1 VPSVSVAVLEAGE
14 DRTDDPTVLAPG
26 LLTAL
31 YGNPDYDWIYTT
43 TPQSS
48 VNDRV
53 IGHPRGKQL
62 GGSSA
67 INYLAFTHASQQN
80 INDWGSLGNDGWSW
94 DDIFPYYLKSENF
107 TAAPA
112 SVTADLNIS
121 YIDPQLH
128 GVEGQIH
135 NGFPHPGFATPFD
148 EAWPRTYDA
157 LGLGIS
163 SDPKDGLALGGYN
176 ILTNVNPDTNSRSYS
191 ATTYLKSA
199 ADRPNLKVYT
209 GALVNKVHFDTN
221 GPIPEASGVS
231 FTKDGSLYTIE
242 AHSEVILSAG
252 SYGSPQILEL
262 SGIGSEEVLAAAGVD
277 VVLSNP
283 HVGENLQDHCY
294 MPLGFKVNPGIS
306 TLDDLV
312 NETFFN
318 EAYDQYLADASGP
331 LAQVALGGA
340 LLSASQII
348 PDATEYSAFKSEID
362 AMDFT
367 STAVGREEQFSI
379 VKRNLFDPKEAI
391 AQHMNTASG
400 MNPEFA
406 NDTTKLF
413 APSIPGNYFT
423 ILGVLEHPF
432 SRGTVHIK
440 SSNAA
445 DYPLIDPHYLEHPAD
460 IKILS
465 QIVLHIQNSLAVTAP
480 LSDLLVDNGTALQ
493 HEYTRLTPENV
504 EGEIKRLLQTEYH
517 PVGTCSMLPKD
528 KGGVVDSKLKVHG
541 VEKLRI
547 VDASVFPLLPR
558 ANMQSLVYAVA
569 ERAADW
575 IKADM
580 SKGPQGPKGPKGPK
594 GRSDEAPGHGGPA
607 PPGRRCPQAAPGP
620 APPAPAG
627 PADEC

>member
-1 VPSVSVAVLEAGE
+1 
-14 DRTDDPTVLAPG
+14 
-26 LLTAL
+26 
-31 YGNPDYDWIYTT
+31 
-43 TPQSS
+43 

-94 DDIFPYYLKSENF
+94 DEIFPYYLKSENF
-107 TAAPA
+107 TAPPA

-121 YIDPQLH
+121 YVDPQLH
-128 GVEGQIH
+128 GTEGQIH

-176 ILTNVNPDTNSRSYS
+176 ILTNVNPDTNTRSYS

-199 ADRPNLKVYT
+199 AARPNLKVYT
-209 GALVNKVHFDTN
+209 GALVNKVTFDTTK
-221 GPIPEASGVS
+221 PIPAASGVS
-231 FTKDGSLYTIE
+231 FTKDGSVYTVE
-242 AHSEVILSAG
+242 AKEEVILSAG

-262 SGIGSEEVLAAAGVD
+262 SGIGSEEVLSAAGVD

-294 MPLGFKVNPGIS
+294 MPLGFKVNPGIH

-348 PDATEYSAFKSEID
+348 PDATEYNSFKSEID
-362 AMDFT
+362 AMDF
-367 STAVGREEQFSI
+367 SSSAVGREEQYSI

-432 SRGTVHIK
+432 SRGTVHIH

-493 HEYTRLTPENV
+493 HEYTKLTPENV
-504 EGEIKRLLQTEYH
+504 ESEIKRLLQTEYH
-517 PVGTCSMLPKD
+517 PVGTCSMLPKE
-528 KGGVVDSKLKVHG
+528 KGGVVDSKLKVYG

-580 SKGPQGPKGPKGPK
+580 SKPKPEEAGSK
-594 GRSDEAPGHGGPA
+594 GRSDEAPGHGGA
-607 PPGRRCPQAAPGP
+607 KPPGRRCPQGKPPG
-620 APPAPAG
+620 PPAP
-627 PADEC
+627 EC

>member
-1 VPSVSVAVLEAGE
+1 M
-14 DRTDDPTVLAPG
+14 
-26 LLTAL
+26 LTAL

-48 VNDRV
+48 VNNRV

-94 DDIFPYYLKSENF
+94 DEIFPYYLKSENF
-107 TAAPA
+107 TAPPA
-112 SVTADLNIS
+112 SVAADLNVS
-121 YIDPQLH
+121 YVQTDLH
-128 GVEGQIH
+128 SLNGQIH
-135 NGFPHPGFATPFD
+135 NGFPHEGASTPFD
-148 EAWPRTYDA
+148 EAWPRTYEA

-176 ILTNVNPDTNSRSYS
+176 ILTNVNPDTNSRSYA

-199 ADRPNLKVYT
+199 ADRPNLKVFT
-209 GALVNKVHFDTN
+209 SAIVEKVLFDTT
-221 GPIPEASGVS
+221 GPVPSATGVRFGANDTI
-231 FTKDGSLYTIE
+231 FTVN
-242 AHSEVILSAG
+242 ANQEVILSAG

-262 SGIGSEEVLAAAGVD
+262 SGIGSEEVLSAAGVVD
-277 VVLSNP
+277 VVFSNP
-283 HVGENLQDHCY
+283 HVGENLQDHLY

-306 TLDDLV
+306 TLDDLI
-312 NETFFN
+312 NETIFN
-318 EAYDQYLADASGP
+318 EAYDQYVADRTGL

-340 LLSASQII
+340 LLSTSQII
-348 PDATEYSAFKSEID
+348 SDTTAYNSFKSEID

-367 STAVGREEQFSI
+367 TSTAGLAEQYEI
-379 VKRNLFDPKEAI
+379 IKRNLFDPKEAI

-432 SRGTVHIK
+432 SRGTVHIE

-445 DYPLIDPHYLEHPAD
+445 DYPIIDPHYLEHPAD

-465 QIVLHIQNSLAVTAP
+465 QIALHVQNSLAITAP

-493 HEYTRLTPENV
+493 SEYTKLTAENV
-504 EGEIKRLLQTEYH
+504 ESEVKRLLQTEYH
-517 PVGTCSMLPKD
+517 PVGTCSMLPKE
-528 KGGVVDSKLKVHG
+528 KGGVVDSKLKVYG
-541 VEKLRI
+541 VEGLRI
-547 VDASVFPLLPR
+547 VDASIFPLLPR

-569 ERAADW
+569 ERASEW
-575 IKADM
+575 IKADF
-580 SKGPQGPKGPKGPK
+580 G
-594 GRSDEAPGHGGPA
+594 DESG
-607 PPGRRCPQAAPGP
+607 C
-620 APPAPAG
+620 
-627 PADEC
+627 

>member
-1 VPSVSVAVLEAGE
+1 
-14 DRTDDPTVLAPG
+14 
-26 LLTAL
+26 
-31 YGNPDYDWIYTT
+31 
-43 TPQSS
+43 

-94 DDIFPYYLKSENF
+94 DEIFPYYLKSENF

-148 EAWPRTYDA
+148 EAWPRTYEA

-176 ILTNVNPDTNSRSYS
+176 ILTNVNPDTNSRSYA

-318 EAYDQYLADASGP
+318 EAFDQYLTDASGP

-493 HEYTRLTPENV
+493 SEYTKLTPENV
-504 EGEIKRLLQTEYH
+504 ESEIKRLLQTEYH
-517 PVGTCSMLPKD
+517 PVGTCSMLPKE
-528 KGGVVDSKLKVHG
+528 KGGVVDSKLKVYG

-580 SKGPQGPKGPKGPK
+580 SMGPQGPKDPKGPNA
-594 GRSDEAPGHGGPA
+594 RSDEAPGHGGPA
-607 PPGRRCPQAAPGP
+607 PPGRRCPQGAPGP

-627 PADEC
+627 PAGPADEC

>member
-1 VPSVSVAVLEAGE
+1 M
-14 DRTDDPTVLAPG
+14 
-26 LLTAL
+26 LTAL

-94 DDIFPYYLKSENF
+94 DEIFPYYLKSENF
-107 TAAPA
+107 TAPPA

-121 YIDPQLH
+121 YVDPQLH
-128 GVEGQIH
+128 GTEGQIH

-176 ILTNVNPDTNSRSYS
+176 ILTNVNPDTNTRSYS

-199 ADRPNLKVYT
+199 AARPNLKVYT
-209 GALVNKVHFDTN
+209 GALVNKVTFDTTK
-221 GPIPEASGVS
+221 PIPAASGVS
-231 FTKDGSLYTIE
+231 FTKDGSVYTVE
-242 AHSEVILSAG
+242 AKEEVILSAG

-262 SGIGSEEVLAAAGVD
+262 SGIGSEEVLSAAGVD

-294 MPLGFKVNPGIS
+294 MPLGFKVNPGIH

-348 PDATEYSAFKSEID
+348 PDATEYNSFKSEID
-362 AMDFT
+362 AMDF
-367 STAVGREEQFSI
+367 SSSAVGREEQYSI

-432 SRGTVHIK
+432 SRGTVHIH

-493 HEYTRLTPENV
+493 HEYTKLTPENV
-504 EGEIKRLLQTEYH
+504 ESEIKRLLQTEYH
-517 PVGTCSMLPKD
+517 PVGTCSMLPKE
-528 KGGVVDSKLKVHG
+528 KGGVVDSKLKVYG

-580 SKGPQGPKGPKGPK
+580 SKPKPEEAGSK
-594 GRSDEAPGHGGPA
+594 GRSDEAPGHGGA
-607 PPGRRCPQAAPGP
+607 KPPGRRCPQGKPPG
-620 APPAPAG
+620 PPAP
-627 PADEC
+627 EC

>member
-1 VPSVSVAVLEAGE
+1 M
-14 DRTDDPTVLAPG
+14 
-26 LLTAL
+26 LTAL

-94 DDIFPYYLKSENF
+94 DEIFPYYLKSENF
-107 TAAPA
+107 TAPPA

-121 YIDPQLH
+121 YVDPQLH
-128 GVEGQIH
+128 GTEGQIH

-199 ADRPNLKVYT
+199 AARPNLKVYT
-209 GALVNKVHFDTN
+209 GALVNKVVFDTTK
-221 GPIPEASGVS
+221 PIPAASGVS
-231 FTKDGSLYTIE
+231 FTKDGSVYTVE
-242 AHSEVILSAG
+242 AKEEVILSAG

-294 MPLGFKVNPGIS
+294 MPLGFKVNPGIH

-348 PDATEYSAFKSEID
+348 PDATEYNSFKSEID
-362 AMDFT
+362 AMDF
-367 STAVGREEQFSI
+367 SSSAVGREEQYSI

-432 SRGTVHIK
+432 SRGTVHIH

-493 HEYTRLTPENV
+493 HEYTKLTPENV
-504 EGEIKRLLQTEYH
+504 ESEIKRLLQTEYH
-517 PVGTCSMLPKD
+517 PVGTCSMLPKE
-528 KGGVVDSKLKVHG
+528 KGGVVDSKLKVYG

-580 SKGPQGPKGPKGPK
+580 SKPKPEAGSK
-594 GRSDEAPGHGGPA
+594 GRSDEAPGHGGPK
-607 PPGRRCPQAAPGP
+607 PPGRRCPQGKPPGP
-620 APPAPAG
+620 PEP
-627 PADEC
+627 EC

>member
-1 VPSVSVAVLEAGE
+1 M
-14 DRTDDPTVLAPG
+14 DRSDDVTVLAPS
-26 LLTAL
+26 LLTSL

-94 DDIFPYYLKSENF
+94 EEIAPFYQKSENF
-107 TAAPA
+107 TAAPP
-112 SVTADLNIS
+112 SVVADLNIS
-121 YIDPQLH
+121 YVQPDLH
-128 GVEGQIH
+128 GVDGQIH
-135 NGFPHPGFATPFD
+135 NGFPHEGAYTPFD

-176 ILTNVNPDTNSRSYS
+176 ILTNVDPDTNSRSYA

-199 ADRPNLKVYT
+199 ADRPNLKVFT
-209 GALVNKVHFDTN
+209 SALVNKVLFDKTGPVPTATGVHFSANDT
-221 GPIPEASGVS
+221 
-231 FTKDGSLYTIE
+231 LYTLT
-242 AHSEVILSAG
+242 AKNEVILSAG

-262 SGIGSEEVLAAAGVD
+262 SGIGSKEVLSAAGVD
-277 VVLSNP
+277 VVSSNP
-283 HVGENLQDHCY
+283 HVGENLQDHIY

-318 EAYDQYLADASGP
+318 EAYDQYLEDRTGP
-331 LAQVALGGA
+331 LALVALGGA
-340 LLSASQII
+340 LLSAAQVI
-348 PDATEYSAFKSEID
+348 PDAEAYSAFKSEID

-367 STAVGREEQFSI
+367 SSAVGRAEQYQI
-379 VKRNLFDPKEAI
+379 IKRNLFNPKEAI

-413 APSIPGNYFT
+413 APSVPGNYFT
-423 ILGVLEHPF
+423 ILAVLEHPF
-432 SRGTVHIK
+432 SRGTVHIH
-440 SSNAA
+440 SSDAA
-445 DYPLIDPHYLEHPAD
+445 EYPLIDPHYLEHPAD

-465 QIVLHIQNSLAVTAP
+465 QIALHVQNSLAVTAP

-493 HEYTRLTPENV
+493 AEYTKLTSDNV
-504 EGEIKRLLQTEYH
+504 ESEVKRLLQTEYH
-517 PVGTCSMLPKD
+517 PVGTCSMLPKE
-528 KGGVVDSKLKVHG
+528 KGGVVDSKLKVYG
-541 VEKLRI
+541 VNNLRI

-575 IKADM
+575 IKADA
-580 SKGPQGPKGPKGPK
+580 SKPGP
-594 GRSDEAPGHGGPA
+594 R
-607 PPGRRCPQAAPGP
+607 GP
-620 APPAPAG
+620 APPAPGPHGPRGSPGPGPKGPAG
-627 PADEC
+627 PPAPGPGPK

>member
-1 VPSVSVAVLEAGE
+1 
-14 DRTDDPTVLAPG
+14 

-43 TPQSS
+43 TPQAS

-80 INDWGSLGNDGWSW
+80 LNDWGSLGNEGWSW
-94 DDIFPYYLKSENF
+94 EAIAPYYLKSEEF
-107 TAAPA
+107 TAPGA
-112 SVTADLNIS
+112 SVTADLNVS
-121 YIDPQLH
+121 YVQPRLH
-128 GVEGQIH
+128 GLDGQIH
-135 NGFPHPGFATPFD
+135 NGFPHESAFTPFD

-163 SDPKDGLALGGYN
+163 SDPKDGSALGGYN
-176 ILTNVNPDTNSRSYS
+176 ILTNVDPNTNSRSYA

-199 ADRPNLKVYT
+199 ADRPNLKVFT
-209 GALVNKVHFDTN
+209 SALVNRVLFDTS
-221 GPIPEASGVS
+221 GKIPVATGVRFNIDDS
-231 FTKDGSLYTIE
+231 IYTID
-242 AHSEVILSAG
+242 AKREVILSAG

-262 SGIGSEEVLAAAGVD
+262 SGIGSEDVLSAAGVKTI
-277 VVLSNP
+277 LSNP
-283 HVGENLQDHCY
+283 HVGENLQDHVY
-294 MPLGFKVNPGIS
+294 VPQGFKVNPGIS

-318 EAYDQYLADASGP
+318 EAYDQYLADRTGP
-331 LAQVALGGA
+331 LALVALGGA

-348 PDATEYSAFKSEID
+348 PDTAAYNSFKTEIGR
-362 AMDFT
+362 MDFT
-367 STAVGREEQFSI
+367 TTAPGRAEQYEI
-379 VKRNLFDPKEAI
+379 IKRNLFDSKEAI

-400 MNPEFA
+400 MNPELA

-413 APSIPGNYFT
+413 APSVPGNYFT

-432 SRGTVHIK
+432 SRGTVHIH
-440 SSNAA
+440 SANAA
-445 DYPLIDPHYLEHPAD
+445 DYPIIDPHYLEHPAD

-465 QIVLHIQNSLAVTAP
+465 QIALHVQNSLAVTAP
-480 LSDLLVDNGTALQ
+480 LSDLLVGNGTALQ
-493 HEYTRLTPENV
+493 PEYTKLTTENV
-504 EGEIKRLLQTEYH
+504 ESEVKRLLQTEYH
-517 PVGTCSMLPKD
+517 PVGTCAMLPKK
-528 KGGVVDSKLKVHG
+528 KGGVVDSKLKVYD
-541 VEKLRI
+541 VENLRI

-575 IKADM
+575 IKEDA
-580 SKGPQGPKGPKGPK
+580 KKPIPPKKQPAGP
-594 GRSDEAPGHGGPA
+594 SAH
-607 PPGRRCPQAAPGP
+607 PGRRQGPQE
-620 APPAPAG
+620 PPTLPQ
-627 PADEC
+627 

>member
-1 VPSVSVAVLEAGE
+1 MAVIEAGV
-14 DRTDDPTVLAPG
+14 DRSDDVNVLAPS

-43 TPQSS
+43 APQPS

-80 INDWGSLGNDGWSW
+80 INDWGSLGNEGWSW
-94 DDIFPYYLKSENF
+94 EEIAPYYQKSENF
-107 TAAPA
+107 TAPTS

-121 YIDPQLH
+121 YVQPELH
-128 GVEGQIH
+128 GTNGQVH
-135 NGFPHPGFATPFD
+135 NGFPHDGAFSPFD

-176 ILTNVNPDTNSRSYS
+176 ILTNVDPDTNSRSYA

-199 ADRPNLKVYT
+199 ADRPNLKVFT
-209 GALVNKVHFDTN
+209 SALVNKVLFDKS
-221 GPIPEASGVS
+221 GPMPTATGVS
-231 FTKDGSLYTIE
+231 FSANDTLYTLI
-242 AHSEVILSAG
+242 ANKEVILSAG

-262 SGIGSEEVLAAAGVD
+262 SGIGSEEVLSAAGVD
-277 VVLSNP
+277 VVSVNA
-283 HVGENLQDHCY
+283 HVGENLQDHVY

-318 EAYDQYLADASGP
+318 EAYDQYLADRTGP
-331 LAQVALGGA
+331 LALVALGGA
-340 LLSASQII
+340 LLSASQVI
-348 PDATEYSAFKSEID
+348 PDTAAYSSFKAEID
-362 AMDFT
+362 SMDFT
-367 STAVGREEQFSI
+367 SSAAGRAEQYSI
-379 VKRNLFDPKEAI
+379 IKRNLFDPKEAI

-413 APSIPGNYFT
+413 APSVPGNYFT

-432 SRGTVHIK
+432 SRGTVHIN

-445 DYPLIDPHYLEHPAD
+445 DYPVIDPHYLEHPAD

-465 QIVLHIQNSLAVTAP
+465 QIALHIQDSLAVTAP

-493 HEYTRLTPENV
+493 PEYTTLTAENV
-504 EGEIKRLLQTEYH
+504 ESEVKRLLQTEYH
-517 PVGTCSMLPKD
+517 PVGTCSMLPKE
-528 KGGVVDSKLKVHG
+528 KGGVVDSKLKVYG
-541 VEKLRI
+541 VNNLRI

-575 IKADM
+575 IKAEA
-580 SKGPQGPKGPKGPK
+580 SKPAPRGNVPGPKGPPA
-594 GRSDEAPGHGGPA
+594 DPPA
-607 PPGRRCPQAAPGP
+607 PPGPPGRRGPPGP
-620 APPAPAG
+620 PG
-627 PADEC
+627 PR